1 MDDDYAASSST
12 GGSPAC
18 PSGHIRRSGYTARRR
33 GTSYRVKSKCIK
45 DRGAK
50 GKWRTVRRMLG
61 IGPLSKGDLTA
72 FGYSHL
78 RGTADRHQA
87 LDKAVRRYGR
97 AKTIRKLNA
106 IATYS
111 KRTGPSRAKTYRTD
125 MHYVQKKF
133 A

>member
-1 MDDDYAASSST
+1 MDDDYMA
-12 GGSPAC
+12 GGTPAC
-18 PSGHIRRSGYTARRR
+18 PTGTIRRSAYTTAR
-33 GTSYRVKSKCIK
+33 GTQVKSKCIK

-50 GKWRTVRRMLG
+50 GRWQTIKRMVG
-61 IGPLSKGDLTA
+61 IGPLKKGDLTA
-72 FGYSHL
+72 FGYSH
-78 RGTADRHQA
+78 TKPAEERHA
-87 LDKAVRRYGR
+87 SLDKAVSRYGR
-97 AKTIRKLNA
+97 ASTIRKLNA